1 MNAHTNAPEQPP
13 FRTPALVG
21 RTRELATLQSLLSAA
36 LEGHGR
42 LALIGGDAGIG
53 KTALAEALC
62 AAASEHGALVLTGRC
77 YDRTETPPYGP
88 FLDLLLGY
96 DPTGDLPPAPFSP
109 WHGPGAVQSQAA
121 LYEQVCAFFQNVAT
135 RCPLIVLLDDLHWA
149 DDASLDLLRVIARAI
164 PSWPILLLV
173 TYRADELHR
182 RHPFA
187 MLLPLLERDGPVTHL
202 ILRPLT
208 DEDILTLIQ
217 TRYMLRSTDAARL
230 VNDLRTRSEGNPLF
244 VVQLLHALEEEE
256 ILRHDGTDWTLD
268 DVSRLGVPLPLSR
281 VIEARLAR
289 LDTSQ
294 RALLDVASLIGQEVP
309 LRLWSSVAEQQDAAI
324 EDAVE
329 AASTLGVLQASAD
342 GARARFVHALV
353 REAVH
358 AGVFPPRRRALHRK
372 IAEVLS
378 TVPAVDPNAPSYHFA
393 QAGDPRAIPWLL
405 QAADR
410 AERLFAFR
418 TATEHLSAA
427 LDMLHE
433 HGVETAEGEEGWI
446 HLHRAWL
453 YRYGGLQQGLAALD
467 DAERVALKV
476 GDRAL
481 AAQST
486 FQRGHLWCRQGHLR
500 QGLVALERGVAAL
513 EVLEPGEWEHG
524 QTLARAS
531 GASWTPPGVQE
542 ARGTLALFL
551 AVAGRY
557 AEAQSVIDTLHQSP
571 TPRPAMT
578 DVTVEQ
584 ALGIVHSAL
593 GRPTEA
599 RLAYARARASY
610 HATGNHLLAASMCM
624 QELSYVVVPY
634 QADAV
639 AERQAL
645 AERASE
651 ALVRARGT
659 STLADLPTALP
670 GLSILVLEGRWR
682 EAHELAMTPQPG
694 GPWRGLC
701 RGALAAVTSGQGDV
715 HHAWETVHEAL
726 PEGPATE
733 PGNDDC
739 RESLTLQRLAVALA
753 LTEEDLAIARDW
765 LSAHDRWLAWSG
777 AVLGRA
783 DGMLGWAAYY
793 HTMGDLTAARRH
805 AEAALAH
812 ANEPLQPLVLLA
824 AQRMLGQIAT
834 TAGQFDDAERYL
846 VDALQRAD
854 TCAAPYERAQTL
866 LALAD
871 QRRATGNHESL
882 RQLAQ
887 EALDIGTDLAAEPVV
902 ARAAALLNVSPI
914 TRDSDASYPA
924 GLSAREVEVLRHLAA
939 GSTNREIAAA
949 LYLSEHTVRAHVRN
963 IFTKTGADN
972 RAAAAVFALRHGLA

>member
-1 MNAHTNAPEQPP
+1 MNAHTDAPEQSPLRAP
-13 FRTPALVG
+13 VLVG
-21 RTRELATLQSLLSAA
+21 RTRELAILRGLLSSA
-36 LEGHGR
+36 LTGR
-42 LALIGGDAGIG
+42 GSLALIGGDAGIG

-62 AAASEHGALVLTGRC
+62 ATAAEQGALVLTGRC
-77 YDRTETPPYGP
+77 YDRTVTPPYGP
-88 FLDLLLGY
+88 FLDLLLTY

-109 WHGPGAVQSQAA
+109 WHGAGAARSQAA
-121 LYEQVCAFFQNVAT
+121 LYEQVGTFFQNVAI
-135 RCPLIVLLDDLHWA
+135 RRPLIVLLDDLHWA

-164 PSWPILLLV
+164 PSWPILILV

-187 MLLPLLERDGPVTHL
+187 MLLPLLERDGPATHL

-208 DEDILTLIQ
+208 GEDILTLIQ
-217 TRYMLRSTDAARL
+217 TRYVLRSADATRL
-230 VNDLRTRSEGNPLF
+230 VDDLTTRSEGNPLF
-244 VVQLLHALEEEE
+244 VVQLLRALEEEG

-268 DVSRLGVPLPLSR
+268 DVGRLGLPLPLLR

-289 LDTSQ
+289 LGENQ
-294 RALLDVASLIGQEVP
+294 RALLDVASVIGQEVP
-309 LRLWSSVAEQQDAAI
+309 LRLWSSVAEQQDATI

-329 AASTLGVLQASAD
+329 AASTLGVLEASAD
-342 GARARFVHALV
+342 GARACFVHALV
-353 REAVH
+353 REAVY
-358 AGVFPPRRRALHRK
+358 AGIFPPRRRALHRR

-378 TVPAVDPNAPSYHFA
+378 TIPAVDPNAPAYHFA
-393 QAGDPRAIPWLL
+393 QAGDSHAIPWLL
-405 QAADR
+405 QAAER

-427 LDMLHE
+427 LDMRRE

-453 YRYGGLQQGLAALD
+453 YRFGGLQQGLAALD

-476 GDRAL
+476 GVRAL

-486 FQRGHLWCRQGHLR
+486 FQRGHLWCRQGRLR

-513 EVLEPGEWEHG
+513 GALEPGEWEHG
-524 QTLARAS
+524 QTMAGAS
-531 GASWTPPGVQE
+531 GATWTPPDVQE

-557 AEAQSVIDTLHQSP
+557 AEALSVIDTLHQSP

-578 DVTVEQ
+578 DITVEQ
-584 ALGIVHSAL
+584 ARGIVHSAL

-599 RLAYARARASY
+599 RIAYARARDSY
-610 HATGNHLLAASMCM
+610 HATGNHLLAASMSM

-634 QADAV
+634 QADAIP
-639 AERQAL
+639 ERQAL
-645 AERASE
+645 AERASA
-651 ALVRARGT
+651 ALVRASGT

-670 GLSILVLEGRWR
+670 GLSLLVLEGQWR

-701 RGALAAVTSGQGDV
+701 RGALAAVAAGQGDA
-715 HHAWETVHEAL
+715 HLAWELVHEAL

-733 PGNDDC
+733 PGNHDC
-739 RESLTLQRLAVALA
+739 RESLTLQRLAAAFAVV
-753 LTEEDLAIARDW
+753 EDDLAIARDW

-777 AVLGRA
+777 AVLGQA

-793 HTMGDLTAARRH
+793 HAQGDLTAARRH

-812 ANEPLQPLVLLA
+812 ASEPLQPLVLLA
-824 AQRMLGQIAT
+824 AQRTLGQIAT
-834 TAGQFDDAERYL
+834 AAGRFDDAERHL
-846 VDALQRAD
+846 VDAIQHAD
-854 TCAAPYERAQTL
+854 TCAARYERALTL

-871 QRRATGNHESL
+871 QRHATGNHGAS

-887 EALDIGTDLAAEPVV
+887 EALAIGTDLAAEPVI
-902 ARAAALLNVSPI
+902 ARAEALLNVPPAAG
-914 TRDSDASYPA
+914 DSDARYPA
-924 GLSAREVEVLRHLAA
+924 GLSAREVEVLRHLAT

-949 LYLSEHTVRAHVRN
+949 LYLSEHTVRAHVRH
-963 IFTKTGADN
+963 IFTKIGADN